1 MGWRVGKHGVSFYLS
16 LSLIAYFSLAN
27 TEKRANFVIL
37 FFFFSNY
44 FDKKSSNNVLRIQTL
59 HHALN
64 DKTDEHILDLVA
76 WLHQL
81 VIQAK
86 HRNYGLRGLVQQQL
100 KTNNITSPAPVAST
114 EEDGHGQ
121 DPSKMSNKSIR
132 LTEEEEKLLEGVS
145 NRRFIPG
152 LSRSQGS
159 GGTEKRGNME
169 IGWRRRCNSFS
180 IARSSSKI
188 STVECGRTRDLDVM
202 DGLQTLLVSNHGQS
216 I

>member
-1 MGWRVGKHGVSFYLS
+1 M
-16 LSLIAYFSLAN
+16 
-27 TEKRANFVIL
+27 
-37 FFFFSNY
+37 
-44 FDKKSSNNVLRIQTL
+44 RIQTL

-64 DKTDEHILDLVA
+64 DKTDEHILELVA

-100 KTNNITSPAPVAST
+100 KINNIPSSPAPIAS
-114 EEDGHGQ
+114 EDEDGHGQ
-121 DPSKMSNKSIR
+121 NPSKMSNKNIR
-132 LTEEEEKLLEGVS
+132 LTEDEGKLLEEVS
-145 NRRFIPG
+145 SRKFIPG

-159 GGTEKRGNME
+159 GCLEKKGNME
-169 IGWRRRCNSFS
+169 IGRRRRCNSFS

-188 STVECGRTRDLDVM
+188 SSVEYGKTRDLDVM
-202 DGLQTLLVSNHGQS
+202 DGLPTLFVSILGQS

>member
-1 MGWRVGKHGVSFYLS
+1 M
-16 LSLIAYFSLAN
+16 IACLALTNIEKKAKFVNLFS
-27 TEKRANFVIL
+27 
-37 FFFFSNY
+37 FFSNY

-64 DKTDEHILDLVA
+64 DKTDEHILELVA

-100 KTNNITSPAPVAST
+100 KSNNIPSPAPVAS
-114 EEDGHGQ
+114 EDVDGHGQ
-121 DPSKMSNKSIR
+121 DPSKMSNKNIR
-132 LTEEEEKLLEGVS
+132 LTEDEGKLLEEVS
-145 NRRFIPG
+145 SRRFIPG

-159 GGTEKRGNME
+159 GCSEKKGSME

-180 IARSSSKI
+180 FARSSSKI
-188 STVECGRTRDLDVM
+188 SSVEYEKTRDLDVM
-202 DGLQTLLVSNHGQS
+202 DGLPTLFASYLGQS